1 MSSCCEQATDRFFD
15 KKYAQRDLRKYR
27 KKGPGGTTRLL
38 VDELLQHKLID
49 ATLLDV
55 GGGIGM
61 ITHEVLAAGG
71 KAATIVDMS
80 SASLA
85 LAKEE
90 AERQGT
96 ATRLKFIHGDVV
108 QHAEVMPVVDVVAL
122 DRVVCCY
129 PAPVKLLDAVLG
141 KCTNLFAIS
150 YPRPHAYARFAFWF
164 GNKIWRLS
172 GHSFQTFVHSEEVL
186 QQQIRNNGF
195 EEISS
200 QHTLMWQTSLYQ
212 RVKMA

>member
-1 MSSCCEQATDRFFD
+1 MSSCCAQATDRFFD
-15 KKYAQRDLRKYR
+15 KKYALRDLKKYR
-27 KKGPGGTTRLL
+27 KKGPDGTTKLL
-38 VDELLQHKLID
+38 VASLKAYTLDD
-49 ATLLDV
+49 TTLLDV

-90 AERQGT
+90 AARHGT
-96 ATRLKFIHGDVV
+96 TDRIAFMHGDMV
-108 QHAEVMPVVDVVAL
+108 QQADAVPVVDVVAL

-129 PAPVKLLDAVLG
+129 PAPIELLDAVLG

-164 GNKIWRLS
+164 GNKIWRMT
-172 GHSFQTFVHSEEVL
+172 GHSFQTFVHSEALL
-186 QQQIRNNGF
+186 QHQIRKNGF
-195 EEISS
+195 EEVGS
-200 QHTLMWQTSLYQ
+200 QHTLMWQTALYQ
-212 RVKMA
+212 RVKMT

>member
-1 MSSCCEQATDRFFD
+1 MSSCCVQATDQFFD
-15 KKYAQRDLRKYR
+15 KKYALRDLRKYR
-27 KKGPGGTTRLL
+27 RKGPGGTTRLL
-38 VDELLQHKLID
+38 VDALRQHKLTD
-49 ATLLDV
+49 TTLLDV

-61 ITHEVLAAGG
+61 ITHEVLAVGG

-90 AERQGT
+90 AVRLGT
-96 ATRLKFIHGDVV
+96 EARLKLIHGDVV
-108 QHAEVMPVVDVVAL
+108 QQADAVPVVDVVAL

-129 PAPVKLLDAVLG
+129 PAPIELLDAVLG

-172 GHSFQTFVHSEEVL
+172 GHSFQTFVHSEAVL